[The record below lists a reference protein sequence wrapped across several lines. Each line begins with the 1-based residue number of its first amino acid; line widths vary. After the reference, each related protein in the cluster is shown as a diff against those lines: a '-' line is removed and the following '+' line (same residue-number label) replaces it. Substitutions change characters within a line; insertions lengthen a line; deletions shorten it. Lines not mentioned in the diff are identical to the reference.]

1 MATWTDDRGM
11 KCTAAPGVK
20 PSNQRS
26 EPAAGRRGLVR
37 VGELKAG
44 CVSVTET
51 GSPPVGS

>member
-1 MATWTDDRGM
+1 METQTDSRGTQN
-11 KCTAAPGVK
+11 TAAPGVK
-20 PSNQRS
+20 LSKQRS
-26 EPAAGRRGLVR
+26 EPAAGRLRLIY